1 MFAKLF
7 PDLIISYFVSVT
19 SVVFI
24 TQFPMKVGQVNAN
37 ANLQVKGNSRHKVE
51 IGLGLKSCCLIIY
64 WSYYGANLNVI
75 Y

>member
-1 MFAKLF
+1 
-7 PDLIISYFVSVT
+7 
-19 SVVFI
+19 
-24 TQFPMKVGQVNAN
+24 MKVGQVNAN